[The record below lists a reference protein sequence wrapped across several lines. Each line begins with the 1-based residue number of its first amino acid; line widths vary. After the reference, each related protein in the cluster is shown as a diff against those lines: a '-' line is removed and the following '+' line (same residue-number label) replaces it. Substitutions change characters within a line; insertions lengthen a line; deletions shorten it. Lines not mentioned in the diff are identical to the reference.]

1 MYSLCASVT
10 AVYLPFFVFGRVLSR
25 LYWTRRVTWNL
36 ELLTFYPFKR
46 GRPLAVAIV
55 AVRGIVAHIDGFMS
69 EWSAECGRPVPVP
82 CRVDVDDKR
91 LRFEANIILVF
102 PPSRRDQGRTEFL
115 VGIGYFLIPGID

>member
-1 MYSLCASVT
+1 VT

-25 LYWTRRVTWNL
+25 LDWTRRVTWNL